1 MKRFLPA
8 AALAALILS
17 RAAAADPPAAES
29 PPNEIPEAIALDP
42 QAALLA
48 RLSGLFGA
56 EDPTSLYDFNIGD
69 EQVDFIL
76 EGSWKSEVTSGINL
90 SFDGGTSAASFQS
103 PVFVQ
108 TVDLTAWVL
117 INGTWYFEA
126 SFAEEFRR
134 NTVAAGFIGGED
146 DSVKHV
152 RLGNA
157 GISFPDDYPFIRVGG
172 GDVVSPGAMATFA
185 GDRWTADAV
194 VRYDTAAWEEKI
206 LYGMNEVSDILVPV
220 TAWTRGKWFVLPDAG
235 VAGAVRVFAS
245 DDDGALSS
253 GDGRRWRELK
263 PAEYRVQ
270 SVSGV
275 LMLRTAQTAD
285 LAVSYTGS
293 WTVAGAPGP
302 SLVAHVSEARS
313 YFEGLLAG
321 SASVLGIPDPAD
333 IPAIADRYLVVIAG
347 ETRLLIKHQGTFSPF
362 EIASRYAIGSIAG
375 EAAVVHEQTGSIDKT
390 YAALAVVKDADD
402 EGTLADWNDSRVE
415 LSRVG
420 SDSTPRSC
428 ASRYPLAPDFP
439 LLYAPAN
446 GGKKPDTDLAVRQ
459 RGYFAVSTISLGT
472 DVIPGTI
479 TVERNGISDSDFSFD
494 EKMGIV
500 SLTRPPGTTE
510 TVRIRWMRADS
521 SARNGTLTIAAGA
534 RYRPRD
540 AVELFGASSLRWNLS
555 SDGYT
560 DASEGSPGTFLATLG
575 ASYEGAR
582 VSASTAFAGEV
593 SVSDTTGFYRACGMG
608 TSAITLNPDDDW
620 YRLTAADR
628 EPLLGEPALP
638 VPVQLDA
645 ADRVPVEN
653 SDDGEPYTVGD
664 SSVSARVLVIDCELA
679 AAGDWAAAEI
689 VDESDSIDLRSAASV
704 SIALKNAGPSDSY
717 QLYLQLGVG
726 ESELYEDPSLVRT
739 WSVSVPPPDGHWY
752 VRTIRLSDADRS
764 ALGSPRGM
772 RLIVVGSGPASVD
785 LRSGPIEVASAGF
798 TGTADYIEEIADA
811 SVPSLASVQGSIVRR
826 FNASRTNSVLAVGFN
841 PSVSNPD
848 LSASQYLPPLPIENY
863 DELVFYLNGDSLPS
877 PASGHIDIRLDRAED
892 GETRNVLSAWVAVD
906 ALTEGSWHEIRIDL
920 KGGTVSRD
928 GIALGAASA
937 GVTHIDRSKRPS
949 RVTFEFVGWPVP
961 PTVPDFPDTAYR
973 VLVDEIHLAGTKT
986 DYVGRNKTEVAW
998 RWDGPEAKL
1007 FGRRVLGD
1015 LSLRSEAETATRVSS
1030 PEPAFAGQAE
1040 AGATILGA
1048 RIEAGAVAGNSS
1060 DRFVTSSTHSA
1071 LVPVGPL
1078 TLRERYSVSFES
1090 EEVRREN
1097 AIALSWPLSLSATSI
1112 LASSPS
1118 ALDRRLLFSLDA
1130 PTLATRVGSWSADAS
1145 AALIQTGPDEFGDLD
1160 GSAWGQIW
1168 RESATSQASGG
1179 EPDARL
1185 RSVTAR
1191 LRAEWSAP
1199 PSDGGF
1205 SVSGVRLE
1213 TEGKSSYS
1221 RATETSIAG
1230 AGTFRLAV
1238 PLRIGSSTLT
1248 IDWARIARREEP
1260 RDPGGAYPDDLEY
1273 LRASLAVSD
1282 WAWRTPPIADLFLDS
1297 VPSSMRGDDGSDR
1310 SFSNAYGL
1318 GWQRP
1323 SLGAIR
1329 DLALPTSLAARV
1341 WRETVVESSVSGERD
1356 IRGASVTGSF
1366 SALNVAGRLGVLH
1379 LFDWYEQDEVSQLY
1393 VWEAEWGK
1401 GYYAW
1406 SLDACHAFAFLDGES
1421 DALEAESV
1429 LHYESDT
1436 IEGTG
1441 KNWVEKVRLTWKH
1454 RGDGSFVSSLVSRF
1468 TDLALGT
1475 RREDSATFSI
1485 GSGEKT
1491 SASLDVLH
1499 ELITEIGAHAEASV
1513 FAGATALAQDG
1524 SLSYIQIR
1532 FGISGTI
1539 EY

>member
-1 MKRFLPA
+1 MRRLLPA
-8 AALAALILS
+8 AALVAVLLS
-17 RAAAADPPAAES
+17 RAVWAETPESES
-29 PPNEIPEAIALDP
+29 PPGEIPDTIAIDP

-56 EDPTSLYDFNIGD
+56 EDPTSIYDFGIGD
-69 EQVDFIL
+69 ERVDFIL
-76 EGSWKSEVTSGINL
+76 EGSWKSEVSGGINL
-90 SFDGGTSAASFQS
+90 SFDGGTSAASLQS
-103 PVFVQ
+103 PVFAQ

-146 DSVKHV
+146 DTVKHV

-157 GISFPDDYPFIRVGG
+157 GISFPNDYPFVRVGG
-172 GDVVSPGAMATFA
+172 GDIVSPGAMATFA
-185 GDRWTADAV
+185 GDRWNADAV

-220 TAWTRGKWFVLPDAG
+220 TAWTAGKWFVLPDAG
-235 VAGAVRVFAS
+235 IAGAVSVFVS

-253 GDGRRWRELK
+253 PDGRRWRELK

-275 LMLRTAQTAD
+275 LMLRTAQSAD
-285 LAVSYTGS
+285 LAISYSGS

-321 SASVLGIPDPAD
+321 SAAIHGIPDPAD
-333 IPAIADRYLVVIAG
+333 IPAISDRYLVVIGG

-362 EIASRYAIGSIAG
+362 EIASRYAIGSVAG
-375 EAAVVHEQTGSIDKT
+375 EAAVVNEQTGSIDKE
-390 YAALAVVKDADD
+390 YAALAVIKDPDD

-415 LSRVG
+415 LSRAG
-420 SDSTPRSC
+420 SESNPRSC
-428 ASRYPLAPDFP
+428 ESRYPLAQDFS
-439 LLYAPAN
+439 LFYAPAN
-446 GGKKPDTDLAVRQ
+446 GGKKPDTDLAIRQ
-459 RGYFAVSTISLGT
+459 RGYFAVTTISLGT

-555 SDGYT
+555 NDGYT
-560 DASEGSPGTFLATLG
+560 DASEGSPGTFLASLG
-575 ASYEGAR
+575 VAYEGSR

-620 YRLTAADR
+620 YRLPAASR
-628 EPLLGEPALP
+628 EPLLGGPALP

-645 ADRVPVEN
+645 ADRVPLAN
-653 SDDGEPYTVGD
+653 SDGDEPYTVGD
-664 SSVSARVLVIDCELA
+664 SSVSARVLVMDCELA
-679 AAGDWAAAEI
+679 AIGDWAAAEI
-689 VDESDSIDLRSAASV
+689 VHKSDSIDLRSASSV
-704 SIALKNAGPSDSY
+704 SIALKNAGPSDTY

-726 ESELYEDPSLVRT
+726 DSEFYEDPSLVRT
-739 WSVSVPPPDGHWY
+739 WAITVPPPDGHWY
-752 VRTIRLSDADRS
+752 VRTVRLSDADRS
-764 ALGSPRGM
+764 ALGAPRGM

-798 TGTADYIEEIADA
+798 TGTADYVEEIVDD

-841 PSVSNPD
+841 PSVAEPD
-848 LSASQYLPPLPIENY
+848 LSASQYLPPLPFEDY
-863 DELVFYLNGDSLPS
+863 DELVFYLNGTSLPS
-877 PASGHIDIRLDRAED
+877 PASGRIDIRLDRAEA
-892 GETRNVLSAWVAVD
+892 GETRNALSAWIDVD

-920 KGGTVSRD
+920 KRGTVSRD
-928 GIALGAASA
+928 GTVLGAASA
-937 GVTHIDRSKRPS
+937 GVTHLDRSRRPS

-961 PTVPDFPDTAYR
+961 PTVPDFPDTEYR
-973 VLVDEIHLAGTKT
+973 ILVDEIHLSGTNP
-986 DYVGRNKTEVAW
+986 DYVGRNKTEAAW
-998 RWDGPEAKL
+998 QWDGPEAKL
-1007 FGRRVLGD
+1007 FGRQVLGA

-1030 PEPAFAGQAE
+1030 PDPAFAGQAE
-1040 AGATILGA
+1040 AGATVLGA
-1048 RIEAGAVAGNSS
+1048 RIEAGAVAENASS
-1060 DRFVTSSTHSA
+1060 RFVTASTHSV

-1078 TLRERYSVSFES
+1078 TLRERYSVAFES

-1097 AIALSWPLSLSATSI
+1097 AISLSWPVSLSATSI

-1118 ALDRRLLFSLDA
+1118 ALDRRVLFSLDA
-1130 PTLATRVGSWSADAS
+1130 PTLSTRVGAWSADAS
-1145 AALIQTGPDEFGDLD
+1145 AALNQTGPDEFSDLEND
-1160 GSAWGQIW
+1160 SWGNIW
-1168 RESATSQASGG
+1168 RESATTQVSNG

-1185 RSVTAR
+1185 RGVTAQ
-1191 LRAEWSAP
+1191 LRAGWAAL

-1205 SVSGVRLE
+1205 SVSGVRVE

-1230 AGTFRLAV
+1230 TGTFRLAV
-1238 PLRIGSSTLT
+1238 PLRLGSSSLT
-1248 IDWARIARREEP
+1248 IDWSRVARREEA
-1260 RDPGGAYPDDLEY
+1260 RAPGGAYPDDLAY
-1273 LRASLAVSD
+1273 LRDSLADSD

-1297 VPSSMRGDDGSDR
+1297 VPDSMRDDDGSNR

-1329 DLALPTSLAARV
+1329 DLVLPTSLVARV

-1356 IRGASVTGSF
+1356 IRGATVTGSF

-1421 DALEAESV
+1421 DSLEAESV

-1441 KNWVEKVRLTWKH
+1441 RNWVEKVRLTWKR
-1454 RGDGSFVSSLVSRF
+1454 RGDGSFMTSLVGRF
-1468 TDLALGT
+1468 TDLPLGT
-1475 RREDSATFSI
+1475 RREDSATFSV
-1485 GSGEKT
+1485 GSSGET
-1491 SASLDVLH
+1491 SASVDVLH
-1499 ELITEIGAHAEASV
+1499 ELITEIGANAEASV

-1524 SLSYIQIR
+1524 ALSYIQIR